1 MLQVELHLKHEV
13 KLLKEESTQHNII
26 QLVVKPTRK
35 EVEAPPPSSPLSSPS
50 AYACCACKREET
62 LRVAKLA
69 KKRAK
74 RAKGGVVT

>member
-35 EVEAPPPSSPLSSPS
+35 EVEAPPPLTPLLPL
-50 AYACCACKREET
+50 CLCL
-62 LRVAKLA
+62 LRLQA
-69 KKRAK
+69 
-74 RAKGGVVT
+74 

>member
-35 EVEAPPPSSPLSSPS
+35 EVEAPPFPPPPLPMPAVPASV
-50 AYACCACKREET
+50 KR
-62 LRVAKLA
+62 R
-69 KKRAK
+69 
-74 RAKGGVVT
+74 